1 MGVKNTSQVIVFL
14 AAILVALSAM
24 HVSLGKKPQKKDPA
38 RRLYAKR
45 CAGACHRLYKP
56 GEFTGDRWIEIL
68 DKMSARAKLT
78 ESEAKTLRAYLLQNS
93 AKEETEK
100 AR

>member
-1 MGVKNTSQVIVFL
+1 MGVKNTSKVIVFL
-14 AAILVALSAM
+14 AATLVALSAIPGT
-24 HVSLGKKPQKKDPA
+24 LGKKPQKKDPA

-56 GEFTGDRWIEIL
+56 GEFTGDRWIKIL

-78 ESEAKTLRAYLLQNS
+78 DSEAEIIRTYLLQNS
-93 AKEETEK
+93 AKDETEK